1 MYKSALKHS
10 TELLYKEFS
19 KERKSNNTFVL
30 FEYTVRKWLVHD
42 GKSIH

>member
-10 TELLYKEFS
+10 TELPNKEF
-19 KERKSNNTFVL
+19 RKAKKVITL
-30 FEYTVRKWLVHD
+30 WYCEHTVRKWLVHD